1 MQYRQ
6 AFANAMMD
14 LATVDPRTVL
24 VESDIASPA
33 RQIFKDMTPCR
44 FINTGI
50 TEANAVGICA
60 GLASEGYLPYWYTYG
75 FLIGRAYDQIRQSIT
90 QNHANVRMIG
100 YNCGVNG
107 VGGASHNCVDDI
119 GLMRLIPGMSI
130 VVPADAH
137 QTHES
142 LLSTRTH
149 DGPIYFRFPRGES
162 FDVCASYL
170 PFKLGRADII
180 NGGDNVTIVCNGPMV
195 LKALEATRLMP
206 HKDDAEV
213 IDVSTVKPLDSDTI
227 LKSAKK
233 TGRVVVAEEHSV
245 IGGLG
250 DTVVSLLSRYC
261 DIATVKIGVED
272 IFTQSGKGD
281 LMAKYGLTSE
291 AIVKACESLMEMK
304 M

>member
-6 AFANAMMD
+6 AFANAMKA
-14 LATVDPRTVL
+14 LATIDPRTVL

-33 RQIFKDMTPCR
+33 RQMFHDANFK

-75 FLIGRAYDQIRQSIT
+75 FLIGRAYDQIRQSVA

-100 YNCGVNG
+100 YNCGVSG

-119 GLMRLIPGMSI
+119 GLMRLIPGISI
-130 VVPADAH
+130 VVPADAV
-137 QTHES
+137 QTYNS
-142 LLSTRTH
+142 LLNTRNH
-149 DGPIYFRFPRGES
+149 NGPIYFRFPRGEEYN
-162 FDVCASYL
+162 VTTNIE
-170 PFKLGRADII
+170 FKLGTA
-180 NGGDNVTIVCNGPMV
+180 NVLRTGKETTILCNGPMV
-195 LKALEATRLMP
+195 SKALEASVIT
-206 HKDDAEV
+206 HSEV
-213 IDVSTVKPLDSDTI
+213 INVSTVKPLDSATI

-250 DTVVSLLSRYC
+250 DSVVSLLSPYC
-261 DIATVKIGVED
+261 NIATVKIGVED
-272 IFTQSGKGD
+272 VFTQSGKGD

-291 AIVKACESLMEMK
+291 AIVKACKSLMEMK
-304 M
+304 I